1 MSNIFDFPPPRPK
14 PQQTHGLEITEY
26 TLTIG
31 GDDYRVRRAA
41 DKETQGGFVTI
52 SDAEGNAVLVF
63 SASFPS
69 DHIAL
74 LIVAWRAG
82 HARGLA
88 RGRSESISIIPECA
102 P

>member
-1 MSNIFDFPPPRPK
+1 MSNVINFRSEKQHPK
-14 PQQTHGLEITEY
+14 PDALEISEHV
-26 TLTIG
+26 LTVG

-41 DKETQGGFVTI
+41 DRETQRGFVTI
-52 SDAEGNAVLVF
+52 SDAEGKVVLIF
-63 SASFPS
+63 TATFPS

-82 HARGLA
+82 HTRGLA
-88 RGRSESISIIPECA
+88 CGRSESISIVPEDM